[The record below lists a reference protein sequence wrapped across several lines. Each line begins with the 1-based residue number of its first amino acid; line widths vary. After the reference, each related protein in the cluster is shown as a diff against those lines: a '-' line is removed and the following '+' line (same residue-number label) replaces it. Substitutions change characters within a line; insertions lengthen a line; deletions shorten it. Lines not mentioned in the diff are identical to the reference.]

1 MADIEHFSEDINQ
14 RMMDP
19 KNNVASQGAYDIVS
33 MAAASAVQNELAMHS
48 GFETTSNT
56 VLALAMQKMA
66 EAAAI
71 DNEPQIKIWE
81 GIMKS
86 ISSNRDAEVAN
97 LSKFNEMTQ
106 NLVKNFPRG

>member
-56 VLALAMQKMA
+56 C
-66 EAAAI
+66 
-71 DNEPQIKIWE
+71 
-81 GIMKS
+81 
-86 ISSNRDAEVAN
+86 
-97 LSKFNEMTQ
+97 
-106 NLVKNFPRG
+106 